1 MKIILILIFPVFILL
16 TSCNNVNCGN
26 TEKEVKEIMKTWY
39 KKKINFPKKMEVL
52 FDSTIIREKIP
63 NQPRLNNYFTIV
75 HFFTA
80 DCDKCVNELIMI
92 QNSLKN
98 NPNNTK
104 INYIFIAS
112 APTKAYVMDAI
123 KKTKFPY
130 PIYYEKEYYS
140 FKTINRLPTTDNV
153 YDTMLLNSNQE
164 VILFGAFYDNK
175 KAKQLYSNAIECE
188 L

>member
-1 MKIILILIFPVFILL
+1 MKAILILVFLTFTLL
-16 TSCNNVNCGN
+16 TSCKNGNCGN
-26 TEKEVKEIMKTWY
+26 TEKEVKEIMKSWY
-39 KKKINFPKKMEVL
+39 KKKINFPKDMEVL
-52 FDSTIIREKIP
+52 VDSTVIRKKNP
-63 NQPRLNNYFTIV
+63 NQPKLNNYYTIV

-80 DCDKCVNELIMI
+80 DCDKCVNELQMI
-92 QNSLKN
+92 QNSIKE
-98 NPNNTK
+98 NPDNKK
-104 INYIFIAS
+104 IDYIFIAS

-123 KKTKFPY
+123 MKTKFPY

-140 FKTINRLPTTDNV
+140 FKTINGLSTTDNV

-175 KAKQLYSNAIECE
+175 RAKQLYSNIIECE